1 MRQADDFVRESRQ
14 QSASYSHSHVS
25 LRLMSLNLSIE
36 RFRVASMGPVW
47 SHTTHKLMMSHVEND
62 ISLRL
67 KSLNL
72 SIYIDF
78 YLATVIISMEIFSI
92 QCQERKENTKR
103 KHKINR
109 VVGGF
114 VVFIATLQ
122 QKKVSI
128 DGWMRLKWWFKHI
141 PYTILTGKDIL
152 GSQSIWATQASW
164 AI

>member
-25 LRLMSLNLSIE
+25 LRLM
-36 RFRVASMGPVW
+36 
-47 SHTTHKLMMSHVEND
+47 
-62 ISLRL
+62 
-67 KSLNL
+67 SLNL

-122 QKKVSI
+122 QKKY
-128 DGWMRLKWWFKHI
+128 R
-141 PYTILTGKDIL
+141 
-152 GSQSIWATQASW
+152 
-164 AI
+164 